1 MRTGS
6 RARQDYVKALH
17 TLGGATSVVPTSAL
31 AGELGVSPP
40 SATLMLRRLRDDRLV
55 VLVPG
60 TGARLSPAGR
70 ELALELVRRH
80 RILETF
86 LVRVLGLDWSEVHDD
101 AEVLEHHVS
110 DRVLDAIDRHMG
122 HPTEDPHGHPIPDR
136 SGRVRVRRLAPL
148 AELAAGQTGTVREIA
163 DDDPALMQQWRRDGL
178 VPGTPLR
185 VRAVRQADGLHELEV
200 RGRTVIAARR
210 GLEGVLVEVRGRRS
224 S

>member
-1 MRTGS
+1 MRTES

-31 AGELGVSPP
+31 AAELGVSAP
-40 SATLMLRRLRDDRLV
+40 SVTLMLRRLRDDRLV

-60 TGARLSPAGR
+60 TGARLSPSGR

-148 AELAAGQTGTVREIA
+148 AELQPGQAGTVREIA

-200 RGRTVIAARR
+200 SGRTVIAARR